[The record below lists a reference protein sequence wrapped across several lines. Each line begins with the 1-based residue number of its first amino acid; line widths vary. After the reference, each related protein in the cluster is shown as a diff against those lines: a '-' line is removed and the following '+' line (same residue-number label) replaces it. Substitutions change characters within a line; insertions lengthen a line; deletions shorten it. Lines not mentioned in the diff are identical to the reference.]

1 MASRGLT
8 ILFSGML
15 AGDPWQ
21 GGATWA
27 VLQYVLG
34 LRRLG
39 HHVLL
44 VEPVADEKLRP
55 RGALLSHTEQARY
68 FRQVTE
74 AFDLTRSA
82 SLLRTET
89 TETLGVAYDEVRS
102 VARRADLLFNVSGM
116 LTDPALLEPIPRR
129 VYL

>member
-1 MASRGLT
+1 MPDRKLA

-39 HHVLL
+39 HEVLL
-44 VEPVADEKLRP
+44 VEPIADERLRP
-55 RGALLSHTEQARY
+55 RGAALAHAEQARY
-68 FRQVTE
+68 FREVTA
-74 AFDLTRSA
+74 AFDLA
-82 SLLRTET
+82 GAAALLRAGT
-89 TETLGVAYDEVRS
+89 TQTLGVPYD
-102 VARRADLLFNVSGM
+102 D
-116 LTDPALLEPIPRR
+116 
-129 VYL
+129 

>member
-1 MASRGLT
+1 LTIMTRRGLA

-39 HHVLL
+39 HEVLL
-44 VEPVADEKLRP
+44 VEPVAGSRLRP
-55 RGALLSHTEQARY
+55 
-68 FRQVTE
+68 
-74 AFDLTRSA
+74 
-82 SLLRTET
+82 
-89 TETLGVAYDEVRS
+89 
-102 VARRADLLFNVSGM
+102 
-116 LTDPALLEPIPRR
+116 
-129 VYL
+129 